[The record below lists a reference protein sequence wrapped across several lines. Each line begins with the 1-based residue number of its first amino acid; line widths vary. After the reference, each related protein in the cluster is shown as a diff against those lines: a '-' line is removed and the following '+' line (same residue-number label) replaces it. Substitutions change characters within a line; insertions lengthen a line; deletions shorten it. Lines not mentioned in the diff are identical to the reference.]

1 MSTRAE
7 SPSVLPRD
15 GEGGKTA
22 KQRSR
27 RRNANNNNNKTPG
40 KKKNEKQQLL
50 LGPVA
55 ELLNGQFSFDQIDT
69 HHHSSR
75 PFHLSPDWH
84 CYRPYSSGPSSA
96 PSSCPQ
102 HESCRNPTA
111 SATATD
117 LSQEEQARRSRSDGG
132 GSGPTTLVNSTGSS
146 SNSPPSDRSP
156 SHQEFAYYG
165 FSNPELSRERTP
177 RPQTGSSVDITAT
190 DAFRDDDIRRLITRL
205 AAQYGHASHM
215 GILDRSYR
223 FFVNGVR
230 TGVLSYKLQSQV
242 AIVAGNPLCDRAIF
256 ADILREFK
264 AYRKR
269 RRWGIVIMGAS
280 EAFMKCARQFG
291 WTAMHF
297 GVERVLN
304 PVDNDVLMERRGKRI
319 ITQNRQL
326 LDPKK
331 GNVSLGV
338 YIPSIR
344 TDPILQRELTDVYD
358 SWRHLRSET
367 ARGKSQA
374 FITIYDPFCLPDL
387 MTFIYARGSN
397 GTAVGFA
404 ALRRVQDSRGYHL
417 DPCVAAPWA
426 PRGMSELLTY
436 ASMAL
441 LNKLSVTSLS
451 FGYEPLQSL
460 GEMMGIPSGIE
471 KMIRR
476 VHHYTFPRLPL
487 AGKKAYHDKFRP
499 DDSQNAAIY
508 LVFPGGVPGLRQVF
522 AVAHVAHI
530 SIRKLALPEGKKKKK
545 TQCEQQQR
553 QQQQQQQKVDP
564 G

>member
-1 MSTRAE
+1 MSTLLE
-7 SPSVLPRD
+7 SPSALPRD
-15 GEGGKTA
+15 GGEGGKTT

-27 RRNANNNNNKTPG
+27 RRNANNSNTNNKTPG

-50 LGPVA
+50 LGSVA
-55 ELLNGQFSFDQIDT
+55 ELLNGQLSFDQIDA

-75 PFHLSPDWH
+75 PFHLSPDRH
-84 CYRPYSSGPSSA
+84 CYRPYSSSPSSA
-96 PSSCPQ
+96 PSSFPQ
-102 HESCRNPTA
+102 HETYRNPTA
-111 SATATD
+111 TATD
-117 LSQEEQARRSRSDGG
+117 VSQEEQARRSRSDG

-146 SNSPPSDRSP
+146 NNSPPSDRSP
-156 SHQEFAYYG
+156 SHQEFAYY
-165 FSNPELSRERTP
+165 SNPELTRERTP
-177 RPQTGSSVDITAT
+177 RPQAGSSVDITAI
-190 DAFRDDDIRRLITRL
+190 DAFRDDDIRKMITRL

-223 FFVNGVR
+223 FFVNGAR

-242 AIVAGNPLCDRAIF
+242 AIVAGDPLCGRAIF

-280 EAFMKCARQFG
+280 EAFMKCARQSG
-291 WTAMHF
+291 WAAMHF
-297 GVERVLN
+297 GIERVLN

-331 GNVSLGV
+331 ANVSLGV

-344 TDPILQRELTDVYD
+344 TDPILQRELTGVYD

-397 GTAVGFA
+397 GAAVGFA

-436 ASMAL
+436 TSMAL

-499 DDSQNAAIY
+499 DDSQDSAIY
-508 LVFPGGVPGLRQVF
+508 LVFPGGVPSLRQVF

-545 TQCEQQQR
+545 KTQCEQ
-553 QQQQQQQKVDP
+553 QQQQQQQKAGP